1 MDMLDAVFV
10 YQMHELHELQ
20 WHQRVH
26 SHEAGQFELHYF
38 VSGYGTFSNGPD
50 RYAIF
55 PGALFITAGETLHS
69 IEADEM
75 ESLTYYATLIES
87 PEHRELVGRL
97 QERNPMDIGTK
108 WRFFFEEVRDKG
120 LSPTRELR
128 LSSCHQILGLLYNLL
143 AGNTFEDP
151 VEENVCL
158 EKAIRYMQHHVFDKL
173 TLDQI
178 AAHVRLDP
186 SYFIRL
192 FNKRMN
198 TTPMKYY
205 TNLRLEAARAL
216 LASSNLSIKEIA
228 AKLQFCSEFHFSKR
242 FKQSTGICPS
252 LYRKTHLQLLGN

>member
-10 YQMHELHELQ
+10 YQMHELNELQ

-38 VSGYGTFSNGPD
+38 VSGYGTFSNGQR

-69 IEADEM
+69 IEADEQ
-75 ESLTYYATLIES
+75 ESLTYYATLMES
-87 PEHRELVGRL
+87 PDEQELVEKM
-97 QERNPMDIGTK
+97 QERNPIDIGTK

-120 LSPTRELR
+120 LSPKAELR

-143 AGNTFEDP
+143 AGGTSEDP

-158 EKAIRYMQHHVFDKL
+158 ERAIRYMQRHVFDNL
-173 TLDQI
+173 SLEQI
-178 AAHVRLDP
+178 AGHVRLDP

-192 FNKRMN
+192 FKKRMN

-216 LASSNLSIKEIA
+216 LACSNLSIKEIA
-228 AKLQFCSEFHFSKR
+228 ARLQFCSEFHFSKR
-242 FKQSTGICPS
+242 FKQSTGLSPS